1 MIFFSMTQRSEDR
14 RYLYGRMKIV
24 IISDN
29 AIPVL
34 FPVSAADCIHVRTI
48 KDLAEHQDADL
59 YIDLDFTIDPAR
71 LSALS
76 LLLPSLVIVNAVT
89 STIAEL
95 GYPFIRINGWPGF
108 LEREIHELAAPD
120 EETAG
125 KITAV
130 YESLGR
136 SCRIVPDTPGLITA
150 RILATIINEAW
161 YTWEQGVSTK
171 EEIDTAMKLGTNY
184 PLGPFEWSERIGI
197 TPISLLLAALSK
209 TDPGYAP
216 ANSLQQA
223 AGSLKYD

>member
-1 MIFFSMTQRSEDR
+1 
-14 RYLYGRMKIV
+14 MKIV
-24 IISDN
+24 IISQK
-29 AIPVL
+29 AFPIL
-34 FPVSAADCIHVRTI
+34 FPVSAADCIHVKMI
-48 KDLAEHQDADL
+48 KDLEAQEHQDADL
-59 YIDLDFTIDPAR
+59 YIDLDFTMDKSR

-76 LLLPSLVIVNAVT
+76 LLLPSLVMVNAVLPT
-89 STIAEL
+89 LAEI

-108 LEREIHELAAPD
+108 LEREVHELASPD
-120 EETAG
+120 EETTR
-125 KITAV
+125 KIQAV
-130 YESLGR
+130 YKDLGR

-184 PLGPFEWSERIGI
+184 PLGPFEWSERIGVSPI
-197 TPISLLLAALSK
+197 TLLLATLSK

-216 ANSLQQA
+216 ADSLQQA